1 VRRSAVRATA
11 DRSSQA
17 GRKFGGTD
25 DSKGNDLRSLHAYG
39 AVTASLV
46 AIGLTLSSAP
56 TAFGDPTVESPTP
69 APDQP
74 PAIEAA
80 APLPPDDPGN
90 GDAIITACKQFGVA
104 LDYAASNYEE
114 FAYAT
119 AGEGNNVNYQDPSVQ
134 GSNVVGRTA
143 LREAAAAAMSAS
155 TTPGLPPEISG
166 PMQSWSWRATKM
178 VVIMGLRGGGDSLN
192 ATAKDMNTDANNAQ
206 MACAVNGGRA

>member
-1 VRRSAVRATA
+1 M
-11 DRSSQA
+11 
-17 GRKFGGTD
+17 
-25 DSKGNDLRSLHAYG
+25 
-39 AVTASLV
+39 VTASLV

-56 TAFGDPTVESPTP
+56 TAFADPTVESPAP

-74 PAIEAA
+74 PANEAA
-80 APLPPDDPGN
+80 APLPPVDPGNGDPGN

-119 AGEGNNVNYQDPSVQ
+119 AGDGNSVNYQDPSVQ
-134 GSNVVGRTA
+134 NSNVVGRTA

-166 PMQSWSWRATKM
+166 PMQSWSWGATKL

-192 ATAKDMNTDANNAQ
+192 STAKDMNTDANNAQ